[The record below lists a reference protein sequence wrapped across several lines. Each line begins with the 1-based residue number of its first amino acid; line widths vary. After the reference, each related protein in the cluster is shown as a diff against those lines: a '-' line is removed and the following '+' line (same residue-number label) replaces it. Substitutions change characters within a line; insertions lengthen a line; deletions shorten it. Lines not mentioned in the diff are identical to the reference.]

1 MQENTQKESHAEKQ
15 ARAQV
20 DSIYK
25 MVAALECDYERLA
38 ELRDERDNYRNPDI
52 GNLASDETHA
62 ICWAQENPED
72 AEELA
77 ELEKAAGDCEDEE
90 QARQRIEED
99 PLSVEVRS
107 DWINYGEELTPS
119 EFRIVLCT
127 GGPHVEL
134 VGDLDHNGEPF
145 RVRVLYKDWNESGEL
160 FDFDHDAV
168 LTYCRCF
175 YFAQ

>member
-1 MQENTQKESHAEKQ
+1 MQKDNRAEEQ
-15 ARAQV
+15 ARMQV
-20 DSIYK
+20 ESIRE

-38 ELRDERDNYRNPDI
+38 ELRELKER
-52 GNLASDETHA
+52 
-62 ICWAQENPED
+62 
-72 AEELA
+72 AEECGNDAGGGDDDPVISGAELEELT

-107 DWINYGEELTPS
+107 DWVNPGEEMTPE

-134 VGDLDHNGEPF
+134 VGDLDDNGEPCH
-145 RVRVLYKDWNESGEL
+145 VRVLYSDWGESGEL

-168 LTYCRCF
+168 LTYCCQF
-175 YFAQ
+175 YFGE